1 MAQRGDASTSRQV
14 TVISLLRRTNHLMVD
29 EITERL
35 ESSGFP
41 DSPPSFHP
49 IFENLDPEGTRLT
62 VLAARAGLT
71 HQSVGEVVTELERRG
86 YVERIPDPTDK
97 RARLVSLTDRGR
109 DLVRA
114 AVQHIT
120 DIEREWGD
128 RWRAGG
134 LRGDIRAAL
143 LAGLSGAGQT
153 QDAESDGPSD
163 NR

>member
-1 MAQRGDASTSRQV
+1 MAQQGDTSTERQI
-14 TVISLLRRTNHLMVD
+14 TVISLLRRTNHLMVN
-29 EITERL
+29 EITERM
-35 ESSGFP
+35 EASGFP

-114 AVQHIT
+114 AVKHIG

-134 LRGDIRAAL
+134 LQGDVRAAL
-143 LAGLSGAGQT
+143 IAGLV
-153 QDAESDGPSD
+153 DAEHESDGPSD
-163 NR
+163 SR

>member
-1 MAQRGDASTSRQV
+1 MAQRVNASTSRQV

-134 LRGDIRAAL
+134 LRGDLRAAL
-143 LAGLSGAGQT
+143 IAGLAGV
-153 QDAESDGPSD
+153 DHESDGASD
-163 NR
+163 SR

>member
-1 MAQRGDASTSRQV
+1 MARPAGEPAQQRHV
-14 TVISLLRRTNHLMVD
+14 TVISLLRRTNHVMVN

-35 ESSGFP
+35 EASGFP

-86 YVERIPDPTDK
+86 YVQRIADPTDK

-109 DLVRA
+109 QLVRA
-114 AVQHIT
+114 AIRHIA

-128 RWRAGG
+128 RWKAGG
-134 LRGDIRAAL
+134 LRGDLRTAL
-143 LAGLSGAGQT
+143 RAGL
-153 QDAESDGPSD
+153 AESDGTSD
-163 NR
+163 SR

>member
-128 RWRAGG
+128 RWRSGG
-134 LRGDIRAAL
+134 LRGDLRAAL
-143 LAGLSGAGQT
+143 IAGLAGV
-153 QDAESDGPSD
+153 DHESDGPSD
-163 NR
+163 SR

>member
-1 MAQRGDASTSRQV
+1 MTHGATGGEPAQQRHV
-14 TVISLLRRTNHLMVD
+14 TVISLLRRTNHVMVN

-35 ESSGFP
+35 EASGFP

-71 HQSVGEVVTELERRG
+71 HQSVGEVVSELERRG

-109 DLVRA
+109 QLVRA
-114 AVQHIT
+114 AIQHIA
-120 DIEREWGD
+120 DIEREWGE
-128 RWRAGG
+128 RWKAGG
-134 LRGDIRAAL
+134 LRGDLRAAL
-143 LAGLSGAGQT
+143 RAGL
-153 QDAESDGPSD
+153 AESDGTSD
-163 NR
+163 SR

>member
-1 MAQRGDASTSRQV
+1 MPQPAGSPEERHITL
-14 TVISLLRRTNHLMVD
+14 ISLLRRTNHLMVD
-29 EITERL
+29 EITERM
-35 ESSGFP
+35 EASGFP

-49 IFENLDPEGTRLT
+49 IFENLDPDGTRLT

-71 HQSVGEVVTELERRG
+71 HQSVGEVVTELVRRG

-114 AVQHIT
+114 AVQHIA

-134 LRGDIRAAL
+134 LRGDMRAAL
-143 LAGLSGAGQT
+143 LAGLA
-153 QDAESDGPSD
+153 DADHESDGPSD

>member
-1 MAQRGDASTSRQV
+1 L
-14 TVISLLRRTNHLMVD
+14 ISLLRRTHHLMVG

-35 ESSGFP
+35 EASGFP

-114 AVQHIT
+114 AVKHIG

-134 LRGDIRAAL
+134 LRGDVRAAL
-143 LAGLSGAGQT
+143 LAALVDADRAQDPSG
-153 QDAESDGPSD
+153 
-163 NR
+163 